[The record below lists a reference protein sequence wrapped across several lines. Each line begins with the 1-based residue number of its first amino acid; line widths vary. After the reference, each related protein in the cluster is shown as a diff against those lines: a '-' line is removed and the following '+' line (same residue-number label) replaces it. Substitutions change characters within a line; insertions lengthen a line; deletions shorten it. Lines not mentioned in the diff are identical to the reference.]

1 MTDPTLEKWQEL
13 ADKLSAELADTDEL
27 LALRRRVWKRMLL
40 AGVIALCGLGAAIA
54 FASTL
59 HSNYHM
65 IVVGPFVA
73 FLAFVGFLMLRVR
86 RLIELTVADG
96 DRIRADIRAWKKRK
110 PAAPANPS

>member
-1 MTDPTLEKWQEL
+1 
-13 ADKLSAELADTDEL
+13 
-27 LALRRRVWKRMLL
+27 
-40 AGVIALCGLGAAIA
+40 
-54 FASTL
+54 
-59 HSNYHM
+59 M

-73 FLAFVGFLMLRVR
+73 FLALVGFLMLRVR